1 MKVLVQR
8 CKKAKV
14 TVNNNIVGSIDKG
27 MMILVG
33 FTKGDS
39 EKEIDYLIN
48 KILNLRIFDDEDG
61 IMNRNIKQDGGSI
74 LSISQF
80 TLYANTD
87 KGNRPS
93 YIEAL
98 ESNKAKILYELFNE
112 KLSKE
117 IKVETGMF
125 GEDMQVDF
133 INDGPVTILLERED
147 KNV

>member
-1 MKVLVQR
+1 MSFLSKSSLYEDVPN
-8 CKKAKV
+8 
-14 TVNNNIVGSIDKG
+14 TFWE
-27 MMILVG
+27 ILR
-33 FTKGDS
+33 T
-39 EKEIDYLIN
+39 Y
-48 KILNLRIFDDEDG
+48 
-61 IMNRNIKQDGGSI
+61 
-74 LSISQF
+74 F

-98 ESNKAKILYELFNE
+98 ESSKAKVLYELFNE
-112 KLSKE
+112 KLGKE

-125 GEDMQVDF
+125 GEDMQVEF